1 MQKLKK
7 EREKMKKLY
16 PNIYLKKVEDI
27 TIETL
32 IKNKI
37 KLLILDVDNTL
48 IDYYKNLSENIIK
61 WAKEMKGQGIKL
73 YILSNTNNEQK
84 VEKVAQTLQIPYKH
98 FAMKP
103 LKRGFKKIEK
113 ETQIQAEN
121 IAVVGDQIFTD
132 VLGGNRSGMFT
143 ILVEPIDNKK
153 DYWYTAWKRP
163 IENKIKNKIK
173 KETKEGKNKNVY

>member
-1 MQKLKK
+1 M
-7 EREKMKKLY
+7 EKIY
-16 PNIYLKKVEDI
+16 PNLYYTKVEDI
-27 TIETL
+27 TIQEL

-48 IDYYKNLSENIIK
+48 IDYYQNLSESIIQ
-61 WAKEMKGQGIKL
+61 WSKEMKGQGIKL
-73 YILSNTNNEQK
+73 YILSNTNDEEK
-84 VEKVAQTLQIPYKH
+84 VKKVAQKLEIPYKH

-103 LKRGFKKIEK
+103 LKRGFKYIEQKTKISAK
-113 ETQIQAEN
+113 N

-132 VLGGNRSGMFT
+132 VIGGNRSGMFT

-173 KETKEGKNKNVY
+173 EETKEGENKDVY

>member
-1 MQKLKK
+1 
-7 EREKMKKLY
+7 MKKLY

-27 TIETL
+27 TIQTL

-48 IDYYKNLSENIIK
+48 IDYYKNLSEEVIN

-73 YILSNTNNEQK
+73 YILSNTNNE
-84 VEKVAQTLQIPYKH
+84 EKVKTVAKKLDIQYKH

-103 LKRGFKKIEK
+103 LKRGFKYVQK
-113 ETQIQAEN
+113 ETNIKPEN

-132 VLGGNRSGMFT
+132 VLGGNRSKMFT
-143 ILVEPIDNKK
+143 ILVEPIDSKK

-163 IENKIKNKIK
+163 IENKIKNKYK
-173 KETKEGKNKNVY
+173 TKEEKNNDVY

>member
-1 MQKLKK
+1 
-7 EREKMKKLY
+7 MKKLY

-27 TIETL
+27 TIQTL

-48 IDYYKNLSENIIK
+48 IDYYKNLSEEVIN

-73 YILSNTNNEQK
+73 YILSNTNNE
-84 VEKVAQTLQIPYKH
+84 EKVKTVAKKLDIKYKY

-103 LKRGFKKIEK
+103 LKRGFKYVQK
-113 ETQIQAEN
+113 ETNINPEN

-132 VLGGNRSGMFT
+132 VLGGNRSKMFT
-143 ILVEPIDNKK
+143 ILVEPIDSKK

-163 IENKIKNKIK
+163 IENKIKNKYK
-173 KETKEGKNKNVY
+173 TKEEKNNDVY